1 MVIEIHV
8 HYIKKKSS
16 IAHEKTISI
25 TGWWLT
31 YPSEKY
37 ESQLEGLSHIL
48 WKIKMFQTT
57 NQIIE
62 IHVHYISLYQIISSI
77 AHEKTISIICSC
89 PIKSVFLGWSS
100 PPPPPLTGPRSRC
113 ATVPAT
119 PLSMRAP
126 QPRCPR
132 GVLGCMGCSPMTKQ
146 CMMSG

>member
-8 HYIKKKSS
+8 HYITKKSS

-77 AHEKTISIICSC
+77 AHEK
-89 PIKSVFLGWSS
+89 PS
-100 PPPPPLTGPRSRC
+100 PLYVHVPLNLFFWVGHHLLPR
-113 ATVPAT
+113 
-119 PLSMRAP
+119 L
-126 QPRCPR
+126 
-132 GVLGCMGCSPMTKQ
+132 
-146 CMMSG
+146 